1 MNNFIISIGRQL
13 GSGGK
18 EIAEKLGER
27 LNIKVYDKALLEVAA
42 KESGLD
48 TTVFE
53 TADEQEH
60 NSFFSG
66 LFSIHG
72 SMGDYMPTG
81 SCIEN
86 DKLFEIQS
94 ETIRGLA
101 ERESCIIVGR
111 CAEYVLRDHPGMVS
125 VFITANNE
133 DRIRRV
139 MKTDNLE
146 REKAIDFIEK
156 GDKRRR
162 SYHDYYATTQWGEA
176 RCYDIC
182 INSSKLG
189 IEGAVDLLQAYISN
203 HFAKGEE

>member
-60 NSFFSG
+60 SSFFGG

-125 VFITANNE
+125 IFITANNE

-189 IEGAVDLLQAYISN
+189 IEGAVDLLHAYISN
-203 HFAKGEE
+203 HFAK

>member
-27 LNIKVYDKALLEVAA
+27 LNIKVYDKTLLEVAA
-42 KESGLD
+42 RESGLD

-60 NSFFSG
+60 TSFFSG

-72 SMGDYMPTG
+72 SMSDYMPTG

-94 ETIRGLA
+94 ETIRGIA

-111 CAEYVLRDHPGMVS
+111 CAEYVLRDHPAMLS
-125 VFITANNE
+125 IFITADHQ
-133 DRIRRV
+133 DRVNRIMRSE
-139 MKTDNLE
+139 MLE
-146 REKAIDFIEK
+146 RDAAIAFIEK
-156 GDKRRR
+156 NDKKRR

-176 RCYDIC
+176 SSYDLC
-182 INSSKLG
+182 VNSSRLG
-189 IEGAVDLLQAYISN
+189 IDGTVEFIMQYIK
-203 HFAKGEE
+203 AKLPIE

>member
-1 MNNFIISIGRQL
+1 MKNFIITIGRQL

-27 LNIKVYDKALLEVAA
+27 LSIKVYDKSLLEAAA

-72 SMGDYMPTG
+72 SMGDYMTI
-81 SCIEN
+81 SNCIEN
-86 DKLFEIQS
+86 DNLFEIQS
-94 ETIRGLA
+94 ETIRNIA
-101 ERESCIIVGR
+101 EKESCIIVGR
-111 CAEYVLRDHPGMVS
+111 CAEYVLREHPNIIS
-125 VFITANNE
+125 VFITADNS
-133 DRIRRV
+133 DRIGRI
-139 MKTDNLE
+139 MSTEGFEHD
-146 REKAIDFIEK
+146 KATEFIEK

-162 SYHDYYATTQWGEA
+162 SYHDYYTTTHWGEA
-176 RCYDIC
+176 GSYDLC
-182 INSSKLG
+182 INSSKIG
-189 IEGAVDLLQAYISN
+189 IEGTVELLYNFIKN
-203 HFAKGEE
+203 RFAR

>member
-125 VFITANNE
+125 IFITANNE

-189 IEGAVDLLQAYISN
+189 IEGAVDLLHAYISN
-203 HFAKGEE
+203 HFAK

>member
-1 MNNFIISIGRQL
+1 MYRTGY
-13 GSGGK
+13 GYVSGGK

-189 IEGAVDLLQAYISN
+189 IEGAVDLLHAYISN
-203 HFAKGEE
+203 HFAK

>member
-27 LNIKVYDKALLEVAA
+27 LNIKVYDKILLEVAA

-48 TTVFE
+48 ATVFE
-53 TADEQEH
+53 TADEQDRH
-60 NSFFSG
+60 GFFSG

-72 SMGDYMPTG
+72 SMGDYMPTS

-86 DKLFEIQS
+86 DKLFEMQS
-94 ETIRGLA
+94 ETIRGIA

-111 CAEYVLRDHPGMVS
+111 CAEYVLRDHPRMIS
-125 VFITANNE
+125 IFITANNE
-133 DRIRRV
+133 DRIARV
-139 MKTDNLE
+139 MECDGLDHD
-146 REKAIDFIEK
+146 KAQEFIEK

-176 RCYDIC
+176 HSYDIC
-182 INSSKLG
+182 INSSKMG
-189 IEGAVDLLQAYISN
+189 IDATVELLYNFVKSR
-203 HFAKGEE
+203 FV